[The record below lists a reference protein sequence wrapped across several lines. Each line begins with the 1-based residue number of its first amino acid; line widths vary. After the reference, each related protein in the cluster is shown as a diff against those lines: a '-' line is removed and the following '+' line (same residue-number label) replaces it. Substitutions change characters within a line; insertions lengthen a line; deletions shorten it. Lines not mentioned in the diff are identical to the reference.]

1 MSEYSDWLERWA
13 TTEGMGLASND
24 PICTGCGHP
33 RSSHSEEMP
42 YDCNDDCPCK
52 GFSYVSAD
60 EQEWSE
66 DDWQYWCRS
75 EKRTAVDWL
84 RDQDVLP

>member
-1 MSEYSDWLERWA
+1 MSEYSDWLEKWA
-13 TTEGMGLASND
+13 TTEGMGIEPEDA
-24 PICTGCGHP
+24 P
-33 RSSHSEEMP
+33 
-42 YDCNDDCPCK
+42 
-52 GFSYVSAD
+52 AD

-66 DDWQYWCRS
+66 DDFAYWCRS